1 MRMKSRINSVIL
13 NAVLLVVGVV
23 VIIPARRETGI

>member
-23 VIIPARRETGI
+23 VIIPERRETGI